1 MNCVRCGNRLNNGE
15 AFCPECGAQQPVQN
29 SQQGYAQDRPYN
41 MQGQYNQYQQ
51 PGYNQG
57 QYNQYQQP
65 GYNQQYNQYQQP
77 GYNQGQ
83 YNQYQQPGMP
93 PQQIN
98 TWMIPAILATLLC
111 CFPFGI
117 VSIVFASKSQSALS
131 VGDMY
136 GARDNAEKAKIWFI
150 VSVAVGGAFSF
161 FYFIG
166 ILSEM

>member
-29 SQQGYAQDRPYN
+29 SQQGYAQDQPYN

-51 PGYNQG
+51 PGYNQ
-57 QYNQYQQP
+57 
-65 GYNQQYNQYQQP
+65 
-77 GYNQGQ
+77 Q